1 VSCTESRDPAG
12 GIGGVICWPRLAAGL
27 GLLAA
32 LSACTNSPPPALTP
46 AQTQTATPSAALPK
60 TTMPAGA
67 PADPAAPRAA
77 AIAAA
82 PRTAAKPP
90 PLAAP
95 TPNRTR
101 DGLRLQAAHRLV
113 AASPEHCYTGISPP
127 ILLAIP
133 VLEVE
138 LHQDGSVKR
147 ILVIRHPKQAQDTVD
162 LAIAAVHRAAPFGNV
177 AHMPKPWLFN
187 ETFLFNDERR
197 FKPRTLD

>member
-1 VSCTESRDPAG
+1 MSCIESRKSLDPVC
-12 GIGGVICWPRLAAGL
+12 GVTRWPRLAAGL

-32 LSACTNSPPPALTP
+32 LGACTNAPQSPAPPAQSQAATP
-46 AQTQTATPSAALPK
+46 ASVLPK
-60 TTMPAGA
+60 MAGTAGEPARPG
-67 PADPAAPRAA
+67 DSRAA
-77 AIAAA
+77 A
-82 PRTAAKPP
+82 KPLA
-90 PLAAP
+90 LAAP
-95 TPNRTR
+95 KPNRTR
-101 DGLRLQAAHRLV
+101 DELRLQAAHRLV
-113 AASPEHCYTGISPP
+113 AASPEQCYTGNSPP

-147 ILVIRHPKQAQDTVD
+147 IQVIRHPKQAHDTVQ

-177 AHMPKPWLFN
+177 AQMPKPWLFN

>member
-1 VSCTESRDPAG
+1 MSCIEPRNPAG
-12 GIGGVICWPRLAAGL
+12 GVGGVIRWPRLAAGL
-27 GLLAA
+27 GLLAI
-32 LSACTNSPPPALTP
+32 LSACTNSPPSVVTP
-46 AQTQTATPSAALPK
+46 AQTQAATPPAALPK
-60 TTMPAGA
+60 TTLPAG
-67 PADPAAPRAA
+67 DPAAPG
-77 AIAAA
+77 A
-82 PRTAAKPP
+82 PRAAAKPP

-95 TPNRTR
+95 KPNRTR
-101 DGLRLQAAHRLV
+101 DELRLQAAHRLV
-113 AASPEHCYTGISPP
+113 AASPDHSYMGDSPS

-147 ILVIRHPKQAQDTVD
+147 ILVIRHPKQAHDTVE

>member
-1 VSCTESRDPAG
+1 MSCIEPRNPAAPVG
-12 GIGGVICWPRLAAGL
+12 SVIGWPRLAAGL

-32 LSACTNSPPPALTP
+32 MSACTNAPQSPSIPTQTQAATPPAT
-46 AQTQTATPSAALPK
+46 LPK
-60 TTMPAGA
+60 STLPAG
-67 PADPAAPRAA
+67 DPAAPVVPGVPRA
-77 AIAAA
+77 
-82 PRTAAKPP
+82 AAKPP

-95 TPNRTR
+95 KPNRTR
-101 DGLRLQAAHRLV
+101 DELRLQAAHRLV
-113 AASPEHCYTGISPP
+113 AASPDHSYMGDSPS

-147 ILVIRHPKQAQDTVD
+147 ILVIRHPKQAHDTVD

-177 AHMPKPWLFN
+177 ARMPKPWLFN